1 MRSMTYGKLPSQ
13 AEFDAAFDDK
23 VDGCKY
29 RIRNDK
35 RVGDWDATQGEL
47 WAEVYKA
54 TREWEEGDD
63 AAGDWASC
71 VLYTLG
77 FEWI

>member
-1 MRSMTYGKLPSQ
+1 MRSMTYGKLPTQ
-13 AEFDAAFDDK
+13 GEFDAAFDAE
-23 VDGCKY
+23 VHGKY
-29 RIRNDK
+29 RIRNDA
-35 RVGDWDATQGEL
+35 RMGNVDLTASEL

-71 VLYTLG
+71 VLSTLG